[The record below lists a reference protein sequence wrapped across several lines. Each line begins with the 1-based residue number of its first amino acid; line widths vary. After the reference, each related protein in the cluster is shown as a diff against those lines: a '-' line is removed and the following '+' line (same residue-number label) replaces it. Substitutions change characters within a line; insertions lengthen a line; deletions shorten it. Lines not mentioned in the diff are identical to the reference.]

1 MDDLSKSTDERLAG
15 EGVDLDVNDPLPDIP
30 DAGDDSVPITSPDP
44 IDFSTDGITAAG
56 SIGMSTFND
65 DDDRTFFE
73 RTVEAFEEADIESPM
88 LAIPPLYH
96 PATGRAHTTSNVLA
110 AISFGVHWADG

>member
-1 MDDLSKSTDERLAG
+1 MDDVSKSTGERLAG
-15 EGVDLDVNDPLPDIP
+15 DGVDLDVNDPLPDIP

-56 SIGMSTFND
+56 ALGMSTFND
-65 DDDRTFFE
+65 GDDRTFFE

-88 LAIPPLYH
+88 LGDTPAAPPRH
-96 PATGRAHTTSNVLA
+96 RARTYDV
-110 AISFGVHWADG
+110 